1 MTMLAETRKA
11 LRSSISK
18 WRRWAAGK
26 MRRDEAVGPE
36 SCDLCFLCWFEGC
49 RGCPV
54 RAKTGR
60 TYCSSTPAVRAYRAF
75 DRHGR
80 TSPEFKSAAAK
91 EVEFLESLLP
101 KGGSSMPERKPLTR
115 KATRR

>member
-1 MTMLAETRKA
+1 MTMPTETRKA

-26 MRRDEAVGPE
+26 MRRDEAPGVS
-36 SCDLCFLCWFEGC
+36 SCPLCGLFIKRLCI
-49 RGCPV
+49 GCPV
-54 RAKTGR
+54 RERTGLPACEG
-60 TYCSSTPAVRAYRAF
+60 TPYCVAAAQWARSS
-75 DRHGR
+75 RHC
-80 TSPEFKSAAAK
+80 PEFKSAAAK

-101 KGGSSMPERKPLTR
+101 KVGSSMPGRKPLTR